1 VELELHSSLTSS
13 TSEALL
19 NRQVDP
25 EPVEIVN
32 AASTSPMLLICEHA
46 GQAIP
51 QKLGTLGLTDA
62 QRALH
67 IAYDIGSE
75 KLARDLASR
84 FDCTLILQRYSRLV
98 FDCNRPPH
106 YAQSI
111 PTVSDKVEI
120 PGNRNQTS
128 SDRTARITE
137 IFEPF
142 AAACQ
147 EQIARSSVRYTYSIH
162 SFTPSLNGVSR
173 PWEIGFLYRNQI
185 SRGADLLR
193 LAAQL
198 WPNTTIGD
206 NEPYRIDDETDW
218 YIPVCAEKREIPHS
232 LIEVRNDLLLT
243 DDGCREWGGRLHDL
257 LSQFMENNDATR
269 S

>member
-75 KLARDLASR
+75 KLARDLALR

-147 EQIARSSVRYTYSIH
+147 EQIAR
-162 SFTPSLNGVSR
+162 
-173 PWEIGFLYRNQI
+173 
-185 SRGADLLR
+185 
-193 LAAQL
+193 
-198 WPNTTIGD
+198 
-206 NEPYRIDDETDW
+206 
-218 YIPVCAEKREIPHS
+218 
-232 LIEVRNDLLLT
+232 
-243 DDGCREWGGRLHDL
+243 
-257 LSQFMENNDATR
+257 QFF
-269 S
+269 